1 MTKYE
6 TNPKIR
12 VRNYRR
18 KREDLKNRRRIYI
31 ARIILITVV
40 CSLLSMSIVYA
51 FSNTHNSSADSREPI
66 EFLVQHGDT
75 LWNISLNYKP
85 EGMDTREYIRQI
97 MYANSMKDSLIKVG
111 ETIYLP
117 R

>member
-1 MTKYE
+1 MNKYE
-6 TNPKIR
+6 MNPTIR
-12 VRNYRR
+12 VRDYRR
-18 KREDLKNRRRIYI
+18 EREHLKNRKRIYI
-31 ARIILITVV
+31 RRILLITVI
-40 CSLLSMSIVYA
+40 CTFLSMSIVYA
-51 FSNTHNSSADSREPI
+51 FNNTHNSSADSREPI
-66 EFLVQHGDT
+66 EFLVQEGDT

-97 MYANSMKDSLIKVG
+97 MHENSMKDSVIQVG